1 MSLLALITGYA
12 AGIAAILMAV
22 PQARK
27 IWRTQDDRGVNV
39 TSWVLSFI
47 AVSAWTGYGVRTN
60 NIAIVTSNVG
70 MCFTVGAVLVAMART
85 RQRRLTIDIIAITL
99 IWIVALSTAVV
110 LPIAILTT
118 YFIASSMVTW
128 LQTVT
133 SWRTWRS
140 GGVSNVS
147 IGTLFLRLAV
157 NSLWLLHGI
166 VLSDVTIM
174 MPVIVGIIGT
184 LTTLSFEL
192 AIARRQRA
200 VALAVT

>member
-12 AGIAAILMAV
+12 AGLFSIVMSV

-27 IWRTQDDRGVNV
+27 IWGSHDSRGVNV

-47 AVSAWTGYGVRTN
+47 TVSAWTGYGVRTD
-60 NIAIVTSNVG
+60 NITIVVSDIG
-70 MCFTVGAVLVAMART
+70 MSVTVGAVLIAMART
-85 RQRRLTIDIIAITL
+85 RQRRLAIDIIAIAL
-99 IWIVALSTAVV
+99 VWIVALFAAVV

-118 YFIASSMVTW
+118 YFVASSVFTW

-140 GGVSNVS
+140 GAVSNVS

-157 NSLWLLHGI
+157 NALWLLHGF
-166 VLSDVTIM
+166 VLSDMTIM
-174 MPVIVGIIGT
+174 TPIIVMLTGT
-184 LTTLSFEL
+184 LLTLTFEL

-200 VALAVT
+200 VAVVPA